1 MSLAPPYSSLKIQLS
16 GFLKPEQIV
25 DNPYLCLAYGTDAS
39 FYRLI
44 PKLVLKLDNIEQVQK
59 TIQACSEYGLAYTFR
74 AAGTSLSGQA
84 ISDSVLITL
93 TNEWRGH
100 EIIDNGAK
108 IRLEPG
114 VVGADANR
122 YLLPYS
128 KKIGPDPASIDTC
141 KIGGIAANNSSG
153 MCCGTADNSYQT
165 VTCLKVILS
174 DGTLLDTGDS
184 DSIERFRH
192 SHKKLLDSSHL

>member
-16 GFLKPEQIV
+16 GFLRPEQIV

-44 PKLVLKLDNIEQVQK
+44 PKLVLRLDNIEQVQK

-114 VVGADANR
+114 VVGQMPTAI
-122 YLLPYS
+122 YFP
-128 KKIGPDPASIDTC
+128 
-141 KIGGIAANNSSG
+141 IAR
-153 MCCGTADNSYQT
+153 
-165 VTCLKVILS
+165 K
-174 DGTLLDTGDS
+174 
-184 DSIERFRH
+184 
-192 SHKKLLDSSHL
+192 